1 MQQLDLKNLK
11 YLKYLKYQ
19 KSPNNNQKKNPNKS
33 YDIILVEIAV
43 EKSHLFPR
51 SYGNTIEI
59 ILLQRVCT

>member
-1 MQQLDLKNLK
+1 MQQLDLKNLT

-19 KSPNNNQKKNPNKS
+19 KSPNNNQKTPNKS

-59 ILLQRVCT
+59 ILLQRVYT

>member
-1 MQQLDLKNLK
+1 MQQLDLKNLT

-19 KSPNNNQKKNPNKS
+19 KSPNNNQKNPNKS
-33 YDIILVEIAV
+33 YIILVEIAV

>member
-1 MQQLDLKNLK
+1 MQQLDLKNQT

-19 KSPNNNQKKNPNKS
+19 KSPNNDQKNPNKS